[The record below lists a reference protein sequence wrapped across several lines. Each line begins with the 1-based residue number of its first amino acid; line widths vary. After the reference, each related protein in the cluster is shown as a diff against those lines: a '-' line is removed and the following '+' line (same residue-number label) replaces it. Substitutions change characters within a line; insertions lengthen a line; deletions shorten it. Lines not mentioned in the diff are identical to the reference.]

1 MPAPI
6 SIIIPTLNSETDLYE
21 TLGSL
26 FEGIENELI
35 RELIISDGGSTDKT
49 KAIAHEVGAI
59 LIEGSCGRGLQISK
73 GVDKSRSDW
82 ILILHAD
89 TSLSLD
95 WSVNL
100 LQKIDRNFAYHFKLK
115 FKSKSLFARILEYWV
130 QIRSK
135 FLGLPYGDQGL
146 LIHRDLLNTLG
157 GFPKIPLMEDIALA
171 RKLKS
176 ETKSLDILAYTS
188 AEKYHKN
195 GWFRQSVLNFFLL
208 IQYLLGKDPHQ
219 LFKVYYKN

>member
-6 SIIIPTLNSETDLYE
+6 SIIIPTLNSESDLHE

-26 FEGIENELI
+26 FEGIENNLI
-35 RELIISDGGSTDKT
+35 RELVISDGGSTDKT
-49 KAIAHEVGAI
+49 KLIADEVGAVVVD
-59 LIEGSCGRGLQISK
+59 GPHGRGLQISK
-73 GVDKSRSDW
+73 GIEKSQGDW

-100 LQKIDRNFAYHFKLK
+100 LQKIDRKFAYHFKLK

-130 QIRSK
+130 QMRSK

-146 LIHRDLLNTLG
+146 LIHRNLLNTLG

-171 RKLKS
+171 RKLKNG
-176 ETKSLDILAYTS
+176 TKSLDILAHTS

-195 GWFRQSVLNFFLL
+195 GWFRQSGLNFFLL
-208 IQYLLGKDPHQ
+208 IRYLLGEDPHQ

>member
-26 FEGIENELI
+26 FEGIENNLI

-49 KAIAHEVGAI
+49 KSIAYEAGAV
-59 LIEGSCGRGLQISK
+59 LIEGPCSRGLQISK
-73 GVDKSRSDW
+73 GVDKSRGDW

-89 TSLSLD
+89 TSLSLG
-95 WSVNL
+95 WSANL
-100 LQKIDRNFAYHFKLK
+100 LQKIDRNFAFYFKLK
-115 FKSKSLFARILEYWV
+115 FQSKSPFARILEYWV

-146 LIHRDLLNTLG
+146 LIHRDLLNNSG
-157 GFPKIPLMEDIALA
+157 GYPKIPLMEDIALA
-171 RKLKS
+171 RKLKRK
-176 ETKSLDILAYTS
+176 TKSLGILAQTG

-195 GWFRQSVLNFFLL
+195 GWLRQSMINFFLL
-208 IQYLLGKDPHQ
+208 AQYLLGKDPHQ

>member
-21 TLGSL
+21 TLGAL
-26 FEGIENELI
+26 FEGIENNLI
-35 RELIISDGGSTDKT
+35 TELIISDGGSIDKT
-49 KAIAHEVGAI
+49 KFIAYEVGAV
-59 LIEGSCGRGLQISK
+59 LIEGSSGRGLQISK
-73 GVDKSRSDW
+73 GIDKSLGDW

-89 TSLSLD
+89 TSLSLG

-100 LQKIDRNFAYHFKLK
+100 LQTIDRNFAYHFKLK
-115 FKSKSLFARILEYWV
+115 FKSKSPVARILEYWA
-130 QIRSK
+130 QKRSK

-146 LIHRDLLNTLG
+146 LIHRDLLNTIG

-171 RKLKS
+171 IKLKS
-176 ETKSLDILAYTS
+176 DTKSLDILAYTS

-208 IQYLLGKDPHQ
+208 IQYLLGKDPNQ

>member
-49 KAIAHEVGAI
+49 KSIAHEVGAV

-73 GVDKSRSDW
+73 GVDKSRGDW

-100 LQKIDRNFAYHFKLK
+100 LQKIDRSFAYHFKLR

-146 LIHRDLLNTLG
+146 LIHRDLLNDLG
-157 GFPKIPLMEDIALA
+157 GFPKIPLMEDVALA
-171 RKLKS
+171 RKLKNK
-176 ETKSLDILAYTS
+176 TKSLQILAHTS

-195 GWFRQSVLNFFLL
+195 GWLRQIMINFYLL
-208 IQYLLGKDPHQ
+208 AHYFLGKDPHQ
-219 LFKVYYKN
+219 LYEVYYKN